1 MAPMG
6 GGPELFEGAHLRS
19 LLKYAHQKIHKDIL
33 TPQESKKITN

>member
-6 GGPELFEGAHLRS
+6 GGTQFFEGAHLRS

-33 TPQESKKITN
+33 TPQESKKNNN